1 MPVAVSMSC
10 GCETITMDSYANGPE
25 QSGHAGRDFLLDDG
39 GGFWNIQTLL
49 PHVTDHPHQ
58 LNLFTAY

>member
-1 MPVAVSMSC
+1 
-10 GCETITMDSYANGPE
+10 MDSYANGPE